1 MSRYV
6 EVEIDLED
14 FGDDELISE
23 LEARGYKIDTE
34 ADGESDDLI
43 DKIYHARRQGKPYDH
58 LLDEYL
64 YIMNGRAV

>member
-14 FGDDELISE
+14 FGDDELILE

-34 ADGESDDLI
+34 DDGESDDLI